1 MSKKLLFPVT
11 LLVLL
16 SLLLGACT
24 TVAPVVVE
32 TTEAPVVVTEAPT
45 EEPTAIP
52 EPAPDF
58 LALFTQL
65 VNENGKDQGYGTIS
79 ATALNEALVDK
90 PPFLVDV
97 REAAEIEKDGYIAG
111 AIHLPIR
118 TLTANL
124 DKLPGLDDPIVIYCA
139 SGHRGGFAFA
149 ALKLLGYTNV
159 KNLAGGIGAWKKAE
173 FAVET
178 GVPAAAAAISTPI
191 VADQQLF
198 TAIDGFITGLPEGF
212 LAINAAKLNEELASG
227 EAPVMVDT
235 RRPDEVAS
243 NGYIDGAIFLPYE
256 TILTS
261 LDQLPDK
268 DQRIVIFCGSG
279 LRGSVLTMALKMI
292 GYTDVV
298 NLGGGFG
305 AWKAAQFPVAGIV
318 DWTAVWSEFT
328 SGMPVGFY
336 SVSAAD
342 LNTAMVDKAPFL
354 VDVRETAEVEKTG
367 YIPGAIHLPIREL
380 LNNLDKLP
388 AQDQPIVIYC
398 ASGHRGGFGMAAL
411 RLLGY
416 TDVRN
421 LGGGINAWI
430 KGEFA
435 VETGVPAAPAAGTA
449 PVVDEI
455 RFRDLNAFIS
465 GLPEG
470 FMTVSATDLNTELA
484 DAATAPFLLDVR
496 TADELAADGYIA
508 GSVHVPVTEL
518 FARLDQLPQ
527 DKAAKMVVLCKSG
540 HRGAI
545 ALMALKMIGY
555 TDVRNLGGG
564 LGAWIAAQLPV
575 EK

>member
-1 MSKKLLFPVT
+1 
-11 LLVLL
+11 
-16 SLLLGACT
+16 
-24 TVAPVVVE
+24 
-32 TTEAPVVVTEAPT
+32 
-45 EEPTAIP
+45 
-52 EPAPDF
+52 
-58 LALFTQL
+58 
-65 VNENGKDQGYGTIS
+65 
-79 ATALNEALVDK
+79 
-90 PPFLVDV
+90 
-97 REAAEIEKDGYIAG
+97 
-111 AIHLPIR
+111 
-118 TLTANL
+118 
-124 DKLPGLDDPIVIYCA
+124 
-139 SGHRGGFAFA
+139 
-149 ALKLLGYTNV
+149 
-159 KNLAGGIGAWKKAE
+159 
-173 FAVET
+173 
-178 GVPAAAAAISTPI
+178 
-191 VADQQLF
+191 
-198 TAIDGFITGLPEGF
+198 
-212 LAINAAKLNEELASG
+212 
-227 EAPVMVDT
+227 
-235 RRPDEVAS
+235 
-243 NGYIDGAIFLPYE
+243 
-256 TILTS
+256 
-261 LDQLPDK
+261 
-268 DQRIVIFCGSG
+268 
-279 LRGSVLTMALKMI
+279 
-292 GYTDVV
+292 
-298 NLGGGFG
+298 
-305 AWKAAQFPVAGIV
+305 
-318 DWTAVWSEFT
+318 
-328 SGMPVGFY
+328 
-336 SVSAAD
+336 
-342 LNTAMVDKAPFL
+342 VDKAPFL